1 MTSLRDN
8 LVRITLQWEEAFG
21 NAPSITSVIS
31 EYDAA
36 ILLGCSIDEYSSA
49 MKGVTAVQKGFD
61 FKFRGERYQ
70 VKGNRPSGKP
80 GSFVTKVPKCSNYDW
95 DYLIWI
101 LYDKHFDIQEAWLWT
116 VKNYTSQLD
125 NVQRIS
131 PTHMR
136 QGTRLA

>member
-1 MTSLRDN
+1 MISLRDS

-21 NAPSITSVIS
+21 NAPSITSAIS

-36 ILLGCSIDEYSSA
+36 ILLGCSIDEYSFT
-49 MKGVTAVQKGFD
+49 MKGATAVQKGFD